1 MDEAISEIID
11 FMESGGEPDARW
23 LDRLLRGLNRKSH
36 DPSRHVAKR
45 RLLPYYLQQKAKN
58 TDVWRSWG
66 VDEAT
71 DDAIVALLRA
81 KPRRTASG
89 VATVTVLMKPWPCA
103 SDCLYCPSDVRMPKS
118 YLADEPACQRA
129 EHNFFDPYLQV
140 ASRVRV
146 LADMGHNVD
155 KVELIVLGGT
165 FGDYPQDYR
174 TWFVKELFRAL
185 NELGEGRAEAE
196 CAARVALYESAG
208 FMNDPK
214 ALAEATRETQALVNA
229 GELGYNEA
237 VGMCNLG
244 IAPDQ
249 RSASLDGLSFE
260 HERNVEAAHRVVGLV
275 VETRPDCITRAHLEE
290 LRLLG
295 CTKVQMGLQSL
306 TPEVLAANARGAS
319 LDHIVRAFAL
329 LREYGF
335 KSHVHFMTNL
345 LGSAPESDLADFVKL
360 TSDARFLPDEVKLY
374 PCALVE
380 SSRLMER
387 HAAGDWSPYSEED
400 LVRLLAECVLATPP
414 YTRISRMIRDIP
426 STDIVAGN
434 KKTNLRQMVEDAVRA
449 SGRPVAEMRMREIAT
464 SDVRVDDLRMEEVRY
479 ETSNTREAFLQW
491 VDGEGRLAGFL
502 RLSLPDGKT
511 HAMVREVHVYGRVSR
526 LHESKEGA
534 QHSGLGRALVERA
547 CEIAAGDGRTS
558 IKVISAVGT
567 RGYYRSLGF
576 ADGRLY
582 QEKRLQEQQ
591 HHQDDDQDYDEK
603 REQLDGERDVRE
615 PGL

>member
-11 FMESGGEPDARW
+11 FIESGGEPDARW

-36 DPSRHVAKR
+36 DSERRVAKR
-45 RLLPYYLQQKAKN
+45 RLLPYYLQQKAQQ
-58 TDVWRSWG
+58 TDAWLRWG

-103 SDCLYCPSDVRMPKS
+103 GDCVYCPSDVRMPKS

-129 EHNFFDPYLQV
+129 EHNFFDPYLQA

-185 NELGEGRAEAE
+185 NDLGEGVAGLE
-196 CAARVALYESAG
+196 CASRAALYEAEGAS
-208 FMNDPK
+208 NDPVVLEN
-214 ALAEATRETQALVNA
+214 AVREAQSMVDSGAM
-229 GELGYNEA
+229 GYNEA
-237 VGMCNLG
+237 VGRMVAEAAAEACVSH
-244 IAPDQ
+244 DFQ
-249 RSASLDGLSFE
+249 SASLDELFSE
-260 HERNVEAAHRVVGLV
+260 HERNVDAAHRVVGLV
-275 VETRPDCITRAHLEE
+275 VETRPDCITREHLEE
-290 LRLLG
+290 VRLLG

-306 TPEVLAANARGAS
+306 TPEVLAANARTAS

-345 LGSAPESDLADFVKL
+345 LGATSESDLADFATLV
-360 TSDARFLPDEVKLY
+360 SDPRFLPDEVKLY

-387 HAAGDWSPYSEED
+387 HAAGEWSPYAED
-400 LVRLLAECVLATPP
+400 ELVRLLAECVLATPP
-414 YTRISRMIRDIP
+414 YTRISRMVRDIP
-426 STDIVAGN
+426 STDFVEGN
-434 KKTNLRQMVEDAVRA
+434 KKTNLRQIVEDAVRE
-449 SGRPVAEMRMREIAT
+449 SGRPIAEMRMREIAT
-464 SDVRVDDLRMEEVRY
+464 SDVCVDDLRMQEVRY

-502 RLSLPDGKT
+502 RLSLPGGKA
-511 HAMVREVHVYGRVSR
+511 HAMIREVHVYGRVSR

-547 CEIAAGDGRTS
+547 CDIAAAEGRTS

-582 QEKRLQEQQ
+582 QEMRL
-591 HHQDDDQDYDEK
+591 
-603 REQLDGERDVRE
+603 
-615 PGL
+615 

>member
-11 FMESGGEPDARW
+11 FIESGGEPDARW

-36 DPSRHVAKR
+36 DPERRVAKR
-45 RLLPYYLQQKAKN
+45 RLLPYYLQQKAQQ
-58 TDVWRSWG
+58 TDAWLRWG

-103 SDCLYCPSDVRMPKS
+103 GDCVYCPSDVRMPKS

-129 EHNFFDPYLQV
+129 EHNFFDPYLQA

-185 NELGEGRAEAE
+185 NDLGEGVAGLE
-196 CAARVALYESAG
+196 CASRAALYEAEGAS
-208 FMNDPK
+208 NDPVVLED
-214 ALAEATRETQALVNA
+214 AVREAQSMVDSGAM
-229 GELGYNEA
+229 GYNEA
-237 VGMCNLG
+237 VGRMV
-244 IAPDQ
+244 AEAAAAEARVSHDFQ
-249 RSASLDGLSFE
+249 SASLDELFFE
-260 HERNVEAAHRVVGLV
+260 HERNVDAAHRVVGLV
-275 VETRPDCITRAHLEE
+275 VETRPDCITREHLEE
-290 LRLLG
+290 VRLLG

-306 TPEVLAANARGAS
+306 TPEVLAANARTAS

-345 LGSAPESDLADFVKL
+345 LGATSESDLADFAMLV
-360 TSDARFLPDEVKLY
+360 SDPRFLPDEVKLY

-387 HAAGDWSPYSEED
+387 HAAGEWSPYPED
-400 LVRLLAECVLATPP
+400 ELVRLLAECVLSTPP
-414 YTRISRMIRDIP
+414 YTRISRMVRDIP
-426 STDIVAGN
+426 STDIVEGN
-434 KKTNLRQMVEDAVRA
+434 KKTNLRQIVEDAVRA

-464 SDVRVDDLRMEEVRY
+464 SDVRVDDLRMQEVRY

-502 RLSLPDGKT
+502 RLSLPDGKA
-511 HAMVREVHVYGRVSR
+511 HAMIREVHVYGRVSR

-547 CEIAAGDGRTS
+547 CDIAAAEGRTS

-582 QEKRLQEQQ
+582 QEMRL
-591 HHQDDDQDYDEK
+591 
-603 REQLDGERDVRE
+603 
-615 PGL
+615 

>member
-11 FMESGGEPDARW
+11 FIESGGEPDARW

-36 DPSRHVAKR
+36 DSERRVAKR
-45 RLLPYYLQQKAKN
+45 RLLPYYLQQKAQQ
-58 TDVWRSWG
+58 TDAWLRWG

-103 SDCLYCPSDVRMPKS
+103 GDCVYCPSDVRMPKS

-129 EHNFFDPYLQV
+129 EHNFFDPYLQA

-185 NELGEGRAEAE
+185 NDLGEGVAGLE
-196 CAARVALYESAG
+196 CASRAALYEAEGAS
-208 FMNDPK
+208 NDPVVLEN
-214 ALAEATRETQALVNA
+214 AVREAQSMVDSGAM
-229 GELGYNEA
+229 GYNEA
-237 VGMCNLG
+237 VGRMVAEAAAEACVSH
-244 IAPDQ
+244 DFQ
-249 RSASLDGLSFE
+249 SASLDELFSE
-260 HERNVEAAHRVVGLV
+260 HERNVDAAHRVVGLV
-275 VETRPDCITRAHLEE
+275 VETRPDCITREHLEE
-290 LRLLG
+290 VRLLG

-306 TPEVLAANARGAS
+306 TPEVLAANARTAS

-345 LGSAPESDLADFVKL
+345 LGATSESDLADFATLV
-360 TSDARFLPDEVKLY
+360 SDPRFLPDEVKLY

-387 HAAGDWSPYSEED
+387 HAAGEWSPYAED
-400 LVRLLAECVLATPP
+400 ELVRLLAECVLATPP
-414 YTRISRMIRDIP
+414 YTRISRMVRDIP
-426 STDIVAGN
+426 STDIVEGN
-434 KKTNLRQMVEDAVRA
+434 KKTNLRQIVEDAVRE
-449 SGRPVAEMRMREIAT
+449 SGRPIAEMRMREIAT
-464 SDVRVDDLRMEEVRY
+464 SDVCVDDLRMQEVRY

-502 RLSLPDGKT
+502 RLSLPGGKA
-511 HAMVREVHVYGRVSR
+511 HAMIREVHVYGRVSR

-547 CEIAAGDGRTS
+547 CDIAAAEGRTS

-582 QEKRLQEQQ
+582 QEMRL
-591 HHQDDDQDYDEK
+591 
-603 REQLDGERDVRE
+603 
-615 PGL
+615 

>member
-11 FMESGGEPDARW
+11 FIESGGEPDARW

-36 DPSRHVAKR
+36 DSERRVAKR
-45 RLLPYYLQQKAKN
+45 RLLPYYLQQKAQQ
-58 TDVWRSWG
+58 TDAWLRWG

-71 DDAIVALLRA
+71 DYAIVALLRA

-103 SDCLYCPSDVRMPKS
+103 GDCVYCPSDVRMPKS

-129 EHNFFDPYLQV
+129 EHNFFDPYLQA

-185 NELGEGRAEAE
+185 NDLGEGVAGLE
-196 CAARVALYESAG
+196 CASRAALYEAEGAS
-208 FMNDPK
+208 NDPVVLEN
-214 ALAEATRETQALVNA
+214 AVREAQSMVDSGAM
-229 GELGYNEA
+229 GYNEA
-237 VGMCNLG
+237 VGRMVAEAAAEACVSH
-244 IAPDQ
+244 DFQ
-249 RSASLDGLSFE
+249 SASLDELFSE
-260 HERNVEAAHRVVGLV
+260 HERNVDAAHRVVGLV
-275 VETRPDCITRAHLEE
+275 VETRPDCITREHLEE
-290 LRLLG
+290 ARLLG

-306 TPEVLAANARGAS
+306 TPEVLAANARTAS

-345 LGSAPESDLADFVKL
+345 LGATSESDLADFATLV
-360 TSDARFLPDEVKLY
+360 SDPRFLPDEVKLY

-387 HAAGDWSPYSEED
+387 HAAGEWSPYAED
-400 LVRLLAECVLATPP
+400 ELVRLLAECVLATPP
-414 YTRISRMIRDIP
+414 YTRISRMVRDIP
-426 STDIVAGN
+426 STDIVEGN
-434 KKTNLRQMVEDAVRA
+434 KKTNLRQIVEDAVRE
-449 SGRPVAEMRMREIAT
+449 SGRPIAEMRMREIAT
-464 SDVRVDDLRMEEVRY
+464 SDVCVDDLRMQEVRY

-502 RLSLPDGKT
+502 RLSLPGGKA
-511 HAMVREVHVYGRVSR
+511 HAMIREVHVYGRVSR

-547 CEIAAGDGRTS
+547 CDIAAAEGRTS

-582 QEKRLQEQQ
+582 QEMRL
-591 HHQDDDQDYDEK
+591 
-603 REQLDGERDVRE
+603 
-615 PGL
+615 

>member
-11 FMESGGEPDARW
+11 FIESGGEPDARW

-36 DPSRHVAKR
+36 DPGRHVAKR
-45 RLLPYYLQQKAKN
+45 RLLPYYLQQKSQQ
-58 TDVWRSWG
+58 TDAWRRWG
-66 VDEAT
+66 VGEAT
-71 DDAIVALLRA
+71 DDAIVALLRV

-129 EHNFFDPYLQV
+129 EHNFFDPYLQA
-140 ASRVRV
+140 ASRMRV

-165 FGDYPQDYR
+165 FDDYPQDYR
-174 TWFVKELFRAL
+174 IWFVKELFRAL
-185 NELGEGRAEAE
+185 NDLGEGSAGLECESRAAQCEAE
-196 CAARVALYESAG
+196 GMSNDPAALEDAAR
-208 FMNDPK
+208 
-214 ALAEATRETQALVNA
+214 EAQALVDSGA
-229 GELGYNEA
+229 LGYNEA
-237 VGMCNLG
+237 VATRGCG
-244 IAPDQ
+244 TGAAS
-249 RSASLDGLSFE
+249 RSASLDELLFE
-260 HERNVEAAHRVVGLV
+260 HARNVEAAHRVVGLV
-275 VETRPDCITRAHLEE
+275 VETRPDCITREHLEE

-306 TPEVLAANARGAS
+306 TPEILAANARTAS

-345 LGSAPESDLADFVKL
+345 LGATPQSDLADFVRL
-360 TSDARFLPDEVKLY
+360 VSDSRFLPDEVKLY

-380 SSRLMER
+380 SSRLMGR
-387 HAAGDWSPYSEED
+387 HAAGEWSPYPED
-400 LVRLLAECVLATPP
+400 ELVRLLAECVLATPP
-414 YTRISRMIRDIP
+414 YTRISRMVRDIP
-426 STDIVAGN
+426 SNDIVDGN

-464 SDVRVDDLRMEEVRY
+464 SDVRVEGLRMDEVRY
-479 ETSNTREAFLQW
+479 ETSNTQEAFLQW

-502 RLSLPDGKT
+502 RLSLPDGET
-511 HAMVREVHVYGRVSR
+511 HAMIREVHVYGRVSR

-547 CEIAAGDGRTS
+547 CEIAAGEGRTR

-582 QEKRLQEQQ
+582 QEKRLEAAAF
-591 HHQDDDQDYDEK
+591 
-603 REQLDGERDVRE
+603 
-615 PGL
+615 

>member
-11 FMESGGEPDARW
+11 FIESGGEPDARW

-36 DPSRHVAKR
+36 DSERRVAKR
-45 RLLPYYLQQKAKN
+45 RLLPYYLQQKAQQ
-58 TDVWRSWG
+58 TDAWLRWG

-103 SDCLYCPSDVRMPKS
+103 GDCVYCPSDVRMPKS

-129 EHNFFDPYLQV
+129 EHNFFDPYLQA

-185 NELGEGRAEAE
+185 NDLGEGVAGLE
-196 CAARVALYESAG
+196 CASRAALYEAEGAS
-208 FMNDPK
+208 NDPVVLEN
-214 ALAEATRETQALVNA
+214 AVREAQSMVDSGAM
-229 GELGYNEA
+229 GYNEA
-237 VGMCNLG
+237 VGRMVAEAAAEACVSH
-244 IAPDQ
+244 DFQ
-249 RSASLDGLSFE
+249 SASLDELFSE
-260 HERNVEAAHRVVGLV
+260 HERNVDAAHRVVGLV
-275 VETRPDCITRAHLEE
+275 VETRPDCITREHLEE
-290 LRLLG
+290 ARLLG

-306 TPEVLAANARGAS
+306 TPEVLAANARTAS

-345 LGSAPESDLADFVKL
+345 LGATSESDLADFATLV
-360 TSDARFLPDEVKLY
+360 SDPRFLPDEVKLY

-387 HAAGDWSPYSEED
+387 HAAGEWSPYAED
-400 LVRLLAECVLATPP
+400 ELVRLLAECVLATPP
-414 YTRISRMIRDIP
+414 YTRISRMVRDIP
-426 STDIVAGN
+426 STDIVEGN
-434 KKTNLRQMVEDAVRA
+434 KKTNLRQIVEDAVRE
-449 SGRPVAEMRMREIAT
+449 SGRPIAEMRMREIAT
-464 SDVRVDDLRMEEVRY
+464 SDVCVDDLRMQEVRY

-502 RLSLPDGKT
+502 RLSLPGGKA
-511 HAMVREVHVYGRVSR
+511 HAMIREVHVYGRVSR

-547 CEIAAGDGRTS
+547 CDIAAAEGRTS

-582 QEKRLQEQQ
+582 QEMRL
-591 HHQDDDQDYDEK
+591 
-603 REQLDGERDVRE
+603 
-615 PGL
+615 